1 RFVLIANDEYLLINL
16 ESGEIERKDGYEA
29 SQDARF
35 YDVYG
40 VIGFLKLLTAIHL
53 VLITDRKH
61 IGQIQGKNVYIV
73 KNVIILPLDFDR
85 ACRILERYSW
95 PVDDDYQGSAVDDS
109 GTTGTHQ
116 RYISNVIEE
125 TIVEPQTADLSSS
138 PTLISPSIEV
148 TPPTELQMKKQ
159 PLTAFVSKMK
169 SAWTDFGRRRSPSL
183 YSNGSDSEDYD
194 KDTEWETITSVTE
207 TYVNMDSSEDLSK
220 SPSTGKLSIA
230 TGLSN
235 AAKRVTGVWDGFAN
249 DIGSP
254 KTLKDPIDP
263 NTLLNVKDPIEKRA
277 MDARISKEILSLFR
291 SDAFFYSYELDIT
304 TSLQQ
309 KYERGRLK
317 DQPLWKQTNKKF
329 WWNEHMLKS
338 FIELELHAWILPIMQ
353 GYLQSEHCEIDS
365 RVFDFTII
373 SRRSRERSGL
383 RYQRRGIN
391 EQGAVANYVETE
403 QILSIKIDDSNHDV
417 SFLQV
422 RGSIPLFWSQSP
434 YSLKP
439 KPFLERSV
447 TENAEAFAKHFDTLL
462 NSYGRTSCINL
473 VESIGREATVGSA
486 YREAIQNLGHKDI
499 EYIEFDFHKECRG
512 MKYENISKLVSMLAK
527 NFNSMGYFWQVG
539 DNEVH
544 CKQVGIFRTDKCCA
558 AREVLNL
565 QLLRLGVSEFID
577 GGISHYEEFENIF
590 NDVWANNG
598 DSISREYAGT
608 SALKGKRNLQGVF
621 NDASNSLAR
630 MFQNTFKDFFR
641 QATIDYL
648 LGNHSLDV
656 FQELQQK
663 FEASQPGDAE
673 RWAKVRANAID
684 ISSSIVIDSSEE
696 KITGW
701 TFLSPN
707 EPNTVRSKSYEEK
720 VLLLTKKALYVCTF
734 HYRLEKVVQFMR
746 IGLGEIICIEKGEYI
761 LSTLYQS
768 CVTPE
773 DNYGFVIYYRA
784 SGESSRINS
793 GSMRNN
799 NNTSDPLN
807 KTNDTGSGTNSRT
820 NSKTNSLP
828 MNFKSE
834 YEDKKFIAFKAFRSN
849 LVGEATKFD
858 GGAGGKAINMNKG
871 TDEDKTVE
879 GVRERVTSKQVVNEV
894 VDELVEACRNIG
906 NAEDG
911 FVVEKPIIGFAEANK
926 STGIMTRVGFKST
939 RAWLLWIFGRYSNLP
954 DLALSVLAHES
965 LAGTNK
971 YPFQHFQD

>member
-1 RFVLIANDEYLLINL
+1 RFVLIANDDYLLINL

-40 VIGFLKLLTAIHL
+40 VIGFLKLLTAINL
-53 VLITDRKH
+53 ILITDRKL
-61 IGQIQGKNVYIV
+61 IGQIQGKNVYII
-73 KNVIILPLDFDR
+73 KNVVILPLDFDR

-95 PVDDDYQGSAVDDS
+95 PVDDDDQGSAVDDS
-109 GTTGTHQ
+109 STTGTHQ

-125 TIVEPQTADLSSS
+125 TIVDPQTADLSSS
-138 PTLISPSIEV
+138 PIVASPIVASPSIEI
-148 TPPTELQMKKQ
+148 TAPAESQMKKQ

-194 KDTEWETITSVTE
+194 KDTEWEAITSSVNE
-207 TYVNMDSSEDLSK
+207 TYVNQRGLLAF
-220 SPSTGKLSIA
+220 GK
-230 TGLSN
+230 
-235 AAKRVTGVWDGFAN
+235 GFAN
-249 DIGSP
+249 DIGGP
-254 KTLKDPIDP
+254 KAI
-263 NTLLNVKDPIEKRA
+263 NVRDPIEKRA
-277 MDARISKEILSLFR
+277 MDTRISKEIVSLFR

-309 KYERGRLK
+309 KYERGQLK
-317 DQPLWKQTNKKF
+317 DQPLWKQINKKF
-329 WWNEHMLKS
+329 WWNEHILKS

-353 GYLQSEHCEIDS
+353 GYVQSEHCEIED
-365 RVFDFTII
+365 RVFDFIII
-373 SRRSRERSGL
+373 SRRSRERPGL

-403 QILSIKIDDSNHDV
+403 QILSIKIDDSNHNV
-417 SFLQV
+417 SFVQV

-439 KPFLERSV
+439 KPVLERSLD
-447 TENAEAFAKHFDTLL
+447 ENAEAFSKHFDMLL
-462 NSYGRTSCINL
+462 NTYGHTNCVNL
-473 VESIGREATVGSA
+473 VESNGREAVIGAA
-486 YREAIQNLGHKDI
+486 YREALRNLGHKDI
-499 EYIEFDFHKECRG
+499 EYIEFDFHKE
-512 MKYENISKLVSMLAK
+512 YA
-527 NFNSMGYFWQVG
+527 NFGNQYSYFWQVG

-544 CKQVGIFRTDKCCA
+544 CKQMGIFRTNCMDCLDRTNVVQSA
-558 AREVLNL
+558 LARDVLNL
-565 QLLRLGVSEFID
+565 QLLRLGISEFID

-630 MFQNTFKDFFR
+630 LYQNTFKDFFR
-641 QATIDYL
+641 QATIDYF
-648 LGNHSLDV
+648 LGNHSLEV

-684 ISSSIVIDSSEE
+684 ISSSIVIVDNEE
-696 KITGW
+696 KVNGW
-701 TFLSPN
+701 TFLSPS

-720 VLLLTKKALYVCTF
+720 VLLLTQKALYVCTF
-734 HYRLEKVVQFMR
+734 HYRLEKVIQFKR
-746 IGLGEIICIEKGEYI
+746 IGLGEIICIQKGEYI
-761 LSTLYQS
+761 LSTLYPS

-784 SGESSRINS
+784 SGESSRVNS

-799 NNTSDPLN
+799 NNTSNPSN
-807 KTNDTGSGTNSRT
+807 KTNDTGTGPGTNTRT
-820 NSKTNSLP
+820 NSGINSSP
-828 MNFKSE
+828 MSFKSE
-834 YEDKKFIAFKAFRSN
+834 NEDKRFIAFKAFRSN

-858 GGAGGKAINMNKG
+858 GGAGETISNSLSNTIGMVRNTNKG
-871 TDEDKTVE
+871 TDEDKTAE
-879 GVRERVTSKQVVNEV
+879 LVRERVTSKQVVNEV
-894 VDELVEACRNIG
+894 VDELAKACSDIG

-926 STGIMTRVGFKST
+926 NTGIMTKVGFKVKQ
-939 RAWLLWIFGRYSNLP
+939 ALWL
-954 DLALSVLAHES
+954 
-965 LAGTNK
+965 
-971 YPFQHFQD
+971 

>member
-1 RFVLIANDEYLLINL
+1 M
-16 ESGEIERKDGYEA
+16 
-29 SQDARF
+29 
-35 YDVYG
+35 YG
-40 VIGFLKLLTAIHL
+40 VIGFLKLLTAINL
-53 VLITDRKH
+53 ILITDRKL
-61 IGQIQGKNVYIV
+61 IGQIQGKNVYII
-73 KNVIILPLDFDR
+73 KNVAILPLDFDR

-95 PVDDDYQGSAVDDS
+95 PVDDDDQGSAIDDS
-109 GTTGTHQ
+109 STTGTHQ

-125 TIVEPQTADLSSS
+125 TIVDPQTADLSSS
-138 PTLISPSIEV
+138 PIVASPSIEI
-148 TPPTELQMKKQ
+148 TAPAESQMKKQ

-194 KDTEWETITSVTE
+194 KDTEWEAMTSSVNE
-207 TYVNMDSSEDLSK
+207 TYVNVDSNEDLSK
-220 SPSTGKLSIA
+220 NPSTNKLSIA

-235 AAKRVTGVWDGFAN
+235 AAKRVTGVWEGFAN
-249 DIGSP
+249 DIGGP
-254 KTLKDPIDP
+254 KAI
-263 NTLLNVKDPIEKRA
+263 NVRDPIEKRA
-277 MDARISKEILSLFR
+277 MDIRISKEIVSLFR

-309 KYERGRLK
+309 KYERGQLK
-317 DQPLWKQTNKKF
+317 DQPLWKQINKKF

-353 GYLQSEHCEIDS
+353 GYVQAEHCEIDDQ
-365 RVFDFTII
+365 VFDFIII
-373 SRRSRERSGL
+373 SRRSRERPGL

-403 QILSIKIDDSNHDV
+403 QILSIKIDDSNHNV
-417 SFLQV
+417 SFVQV

-439 KPFLERSV
+439 KPILERSLD
-447 TENAEAFAKHFDTLL
+447 ENAEAVAKHFDMLL
-462 NSYGRTSCINL
+462 NTYGHTNCINL
-473 VESIGREATVGSA
+473 VESNGREAAIGTA
-486 YREAIQNLGHKDI
+486 YREALRNLGNKDI
-499 EYIEFDFHKECRG
+499 EYIEFDFHKECKG
-512 MKYENISKLVSMLAK
+512 MRYENISKLVSILDK

-544 CKQVGIFRTDKCCA
+544 CKQLGIFRTNCMDCLDRTNVVQSA
-558 AREVLNL
+558 LARDVLNL
-565 QLLRLGVSEFID
+565 QLLRLGISEFID

-608 SALKGKRNLQGVF
+608 SALKGDFTRTGKRNLQGVF

-630 MFQNTFKDFFR
+630 LYQNTFKDFFR
-641 QATIDYL
+641 QATIDYF
-648 LGNHSLDV
+648 LGNHSLEV

-684 ISSSIVIDSSEE
+684 ISSSIVIVDNEE
-696 KITGW
+696 KVNGW
-701 TFLSPN
+701 TFLSPS

-720 VLLLTKKALYVCTF
+720 VLLLTQKALYVCTF
-734 HYRLEKVVQFMR
+734 HYRLEKVIQFKR
-746 IGLGEIICIEKGEYI
+746 IGLGEIICIQKGEYI
-761 LSTLYQS
+761 LSTLYPS

-799 NNTSDPLN
+799 NNTSNPSN
-807 KTNDTGSGTNSRT
+807 KTNDTGTGTGTNTRT
-820 NSKTNSLP
+820 NSGINSLP
-828 MNFKSE
+828 MSFKSE
-834 YEDKKFIAFKAFRSN
+834 NEDKRFIAFKAFRSN

-858 GGAGGKAINMNKG
+858 GGAGETISNSLSNTNGMVRNTNKG
-871 TDEDKTVE
+871 TDEDKTTE
-879 GVRERVTSKQVVNEV
+879 LVRERVTSKQVVNEV
-894 VDELVEACRNIG
+894 VDELAKACSDVG

-926 STGIMTRVGFKST
+926 NTGIMTRVGFKVKQ
-939 RAWLLWIFGRYSNLP
+939 ALWL
-954 DLALSVLAHES
+954 
-965 LAGTNK
+965 
-971 YPFQHFQD
+971 